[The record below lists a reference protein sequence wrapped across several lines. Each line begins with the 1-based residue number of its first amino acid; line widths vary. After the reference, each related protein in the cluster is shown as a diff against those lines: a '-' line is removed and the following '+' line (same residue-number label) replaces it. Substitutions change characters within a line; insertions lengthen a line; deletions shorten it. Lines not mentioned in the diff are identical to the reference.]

1 MYLKSCI
8 YFCIIFLASGCVGF
22 KPENIIYNTPKRQ
35 YEYVLKS
42 EAVTLR
48 NYNNQ
53 LIDSTNIGNFQKELQ
68 DLEYKYPFVE
78 RLENNILLK
87 NSDFR
92 LAGLYADANK
102 AIQDKNFTLALKNIS
117 TMRHLYPDID
127 LYSDSP
133 FLEGYAYEQLGQTD
147 TATMSYR
154 KFYTFSEKKY
164 SELFR
169 GYRHAD
175 INDSM
180 YIAERNH
187 AYHFLNRIPD
197 SLDETVIRPIT
208 PRYYFTGRQPGFILN
223 PDNYN
228 KSIKFIGSFS
238 LGLDLFNDLSVGFL
252 ISTGIR
258 KSVNFNAGM
267 YLSKN
272 MSGYLFSL
280 PIQLFKS
287 DSNKFGIKLSP
298 FINYRS
304 IDSIKIDDRYCLAN
318 EKIFDFGAKISSSF
332 FFSQKFYIGSHYQ
345 YNYYNRNHKYFAEKP
360 GVLFWTDNE
369 FDLSGYYNL
378 FKDMSL
384 KVGVKNSDIVA
395 GIYLNGLEISY
406 NITSPGFV
414 LRTDVF

>member
-1 MYLKSCI
+1 M
-8 YFCIIFLASGCVGF
+8 
-22 KPENIIYNTPKRQ
+22 
-35 YEYVLKS
+35 
-42 EAVTLR
+42 
-48 NYNNQ
+48 
-53 LIDSTNIGNFQKELQ
+53 
-68 DLEYKYPFVE
+68 
-78 RLENNILLK
+78 
-87 NSDFR
+87 
-92 LAGLYADANK
+92 
-102 AIQDKNFTLALKNIS
+102 
-117 TMRHLYPDID
+117 
-127 LYSDSP
+127 
-133 FLEGYAYEQLGQTD
+133 
-147 TATMSYR
+147 
-154 KFYTFSEKKY
+154 
-164 SELFR
+164 
-169 GYRHAD
+169 
-175 INDSM
+175 
-180 YIAERNH
+180 
-187 AYHFLNRIPD
+187 PD

-208 PRYYFTGRQPGFILN
+208 PRYYFIGRQPGFILN
-223 PDNYN
+223 PDNYSKN
-228 KSIKFIGSFS
+228 IKFLGSLS
-238 LGLDLFNDLSVGFL
+238 LGLDLFHDLSVGFL

-304 IDSIKIDDRYCLAN
+304 IDSIKVDGKYCLAH
-318 EKIFDFGAKISSSF
+318 EEIFDFGAKISSSY